1 VTAQHLIDEARLL
14 LTRDDGL
21 HRGVWPRAVALLARQ
36 ALELAV
42 DDALRRQAPG
52 AERASIRAR
61 MLCLPSYVS
70 TATAHDAHFLWGTL
84 SRACH
89 QHPYELAPT
98 ATELDDWLG
107 GVEAVTERIAPS
119 SSTATV

>member
-1 VTAQHLIDEARLL
+1 MTAQGLNEEARLL
-14 LTRDDGL
+14 LQRAQGSYP
-21 HRGVWPRAVALLARQ
+21 GVWPRAVALLARQ

-42 DDALRRQAPG
+42 HEALRRRAPG

-70 TATAHDAHFLWGTL
+70 TATAHDAYFLWGTL

-98 ATELDDWLG
+98 AQELEDWLS
-107 GVEAVTERIAPS
+107 GVEVVTERIAPV
-119 SSTATV
+119 TPNA